1 MPREIDASREVPM
14 PVTVVRCSNP
24 GCRAEAD
31 AKIAA
36 PWKDGAFSEL
46 KTYGYSCG
54 DHAEA
59 MIAYAHRRPKPALLS
74 GGESVGAIAA
84 YELPQN

>member
-1 MPREIDASREVPM
+1 M

-24 GCRAEAD
+24 GCRAEAE

-46 KTYGYSCG
+46 KTYAYSCPE
-54 DHAEA
+54 HAEVL
-59 MIAYAHRRPKPALLS
+59 IAYAEKRPKPGHYS
-74 GGESVGAIAA
+74 PGETVGPIAT
-84 YELPQN
+84 YELATI

>member
-1 MPREIDASREVPM
+1 M

-24 GCRAEAD
+24 GCCAEAE

-46 KTYGYSCG
+46 KTYGYACPE
-54 DHAEA
+54 HTEA
-59 MIAYAHRRPKPALLS
+59 VVASAQKRLKPTHYSPGETVGPIKSYALS
-74 GGESVGAIAA
+74 TT
-84 YELPQN
+84 

>member
-1 MPREIDASREVPM
+1 M

-24 GCRAEAD
+24 GCRCEAE

-46 KTYGYSCG
+46 KTYGYSCPE
-54 DHAEA
+54 HTEA
-59 MIAYAHRRPKPALLS
+59 VVAYAEKRPKPAHYPP
-74 GGESVGAIAA
+74 GETVGPINS
-84 YELPQN
+84 YGLGSK